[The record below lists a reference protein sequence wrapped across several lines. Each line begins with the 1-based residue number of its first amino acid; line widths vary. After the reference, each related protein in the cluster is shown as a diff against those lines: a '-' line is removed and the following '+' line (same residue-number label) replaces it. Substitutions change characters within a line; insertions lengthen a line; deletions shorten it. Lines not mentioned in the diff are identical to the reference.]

1 MLNKPTYYS
10 TIKLPGVKILLI
22 EIQLL
27 NPKLLSVMCLQNLLK
42 LQVAENAA
50 ASFDNQG
57 TN

>member
-27 NPKLLSVMCLQNLLK
+27 NPKLPSVMCLQNGLK

-50 ASFDNQG
+50 AAFDNQG
-57 TN
+57 KN